1 MPRADAGAKLI
12 AWPPIQSPQSLTSVA
27 TKVSQRFE
35 ALARRAEEA
44 LRRQAAGD
52 RIRIQVGSATC
63 EHAAG
68 SREVLDEFRK
78 HLAAAG
84 RDDILLHQ
92 TGCTGRCSRE
102 PIVGVIVPGRIPVK
116 YERVDRPLVHEIFTR
131 HVQQGNP
138 VLERVLDGP
147 VEKLAPRELLI
158 CGSVRCEWKGPRP
171 FGDVLAEKLRT
182 AGLTAEQIRVTQASC
197 FGACNAAEAGQFSH
211 LLVRPDKVLYRV
223 KDEAELD
230 EIIREHLVGGR
241 PVERLEVPGKTVG
254 RKFLELYG
262 DVAFFNRQSRIALRH
277 NGVIDPESIEEY
289 FHYRGFQALA
299 AVLEKN
305 DPRWVIDEISRS
317 KLRGRGGG
325 GYPTGQKWKMGF
337 EAADTTRYL
346 ICNADEGDPG
356 AFMDRSMLES
366 DPLNVVE
373 GMLIG
378 GFAIGARQGF
388 FYVRAEYPLAI
399 ERIQRAI
406 EMCHEWGLLGK
417 DILGSGFDFDLEI
430 RLGAGAFVCGEETAL
445 IHSIEGERGQPRVRP
460 PYPTEHGLWGK
471 PTVINNVETFANV
484 TAVINYGADWFA
496 RLGTEKS
503 GGTKVFA
510 LAGKVTH
517 TGLVEVP
524 MGTTLDTVV
533 NTIGG
538 GPAGGRQLKAIQ
550 TGGPAGGCI
559 PAKWADLS
567 VDFDTLA
574 RAGSIMGSGG
584 MIILDEDDCMVNIAK
599 YFMTFSQDESC
610 GKCTPCRE
618 GTTRMLEILERITAG
633 SGTLEDLDK
642 LRRLGHLM
650 RRASL
655 CGLGRAAANPV
666 LSTLEHFR
674 DEYVAHVVEHRCPA
688 HKCKALIH
696 YEIDPAACV
705 GCTVCA
711 RNCPVTCISGVRKE
725 PHLIDQLRCIKCGRC
740 FEVCRFEAVKRM

>member
-1 MPRADAGAKLI
+1 
-12 AWPPIQSPQSLTSVA
+12 VA
-27 TKVSQRFE
+27 SKVSQQFE
-35 ALARRAEEA
+35 ALAKRAEESF
-44 LRRQAAGD
+44 RQRADGN

-63 EHAAG
+63 ENAAG
-68 SREVLDEFRK
+68 SNDVLDEFRK
-78 HLAAAG
+78 HIAASG
-84 RDDILLHQ
+84 RNDIILHQ

-102 PIVGVIVPGRIPVK
+102 PIVGVMMPGRMPVK
-116 YERVDRPLVHEIFTR
+116 YECVDRQLVHAIFTS
-131 HVQQGNP
+131 HVQQGTP
-138 VLERVLDGP
+138 VLDRVLDGP
-147 VEKLAPRELLI
+147 IEKIARHELLI
-158 CGSVRCEWKGPRP
+158 CGNVRCGWTGEKP
-171 FGDVLAEKLRT
+171 FRDLLAERLAA
-182 AGLTAEQIRVTQASC
+182 AGLTAERVSVAQASC
-197 FGACNAAEAGQFSH
+197 FGACNTAEAGKFSH
-211 LLVRPDKVLYRV
+211 FLVRPDKILYRV
-223 KDEAELD
+223 ENETDLD
-230 EIIREHLVGGR
+230 EIIREHLLGGR
-241 PVERLEVPGKTVG
+241 PVKRLEVPGKTVG

-277 NGVIDPESIEEY
+277 NGVIDPDSIEEY

-299 AVLEKN
+299 KVLEKN
-305 DPRWVIDEISRS
+305 DPQWVIQEISNS

-325 GYPTGQKWKMGF
+325 GYPTGQKWKMGA
-337 EAADTTRYL
+337 EAADKTRYI

-388 FYVRAEYPLAI
+388 FYVRAEYPMAIRRI
-399 ERIQRAI
+399 ERAIQQCRQ
-406 EMCHEWGLLGK
+406 WGLLGRN
-417 DILGSGFDFDLEI
+417 ILGSGFDFDLEI

-460 PYPTEHGLWGK
+460 PYPTQSGLWGK

-484 TAVINYGADWFA
+484 PAVINYGAEWFA
-496 RLGTEKS
+496 RIGTEKS

-510 LAGKVTH
+510 LAGKVQH

-524 MGTTLDTVV
+524 MGTTLRTVV
-533 NTIGG
+533 FDIGG
-538 GPAGGRQLKAIQ
+538 GVAGGKQLKAIQ

-559 PAKWADLS
+559 PAKWLDLA

-574 RAGSIMGSGG
+574 KAGSIMGSGG
-584 MIILDEDDCMVNIAK
+584 MIILDEDDCMVDIARF
-599 YFMTFSQDESC
+599 FMTFSQDESC

-618 GTTRMLEILERITAG
+618 GTTRMLEILDRITTG
-633 SGTLEDLDK
+633 KGTLEDLDK
-642 LRRLGHLM
+642 LKRLGLLM

-674 DEYVAHVVEHRCPA
+674 DEYLAHVTEHRCPA
-688 HKCKALIH
+688 HKCKSLIH
-696 YEIDPAACV
+696 YEIDPEKCV

-711 RNCPVTCISGVRKE
+711 RNCPVPCISGVRKE

-740 FEVCRFEAVKRM
+740 FEVCRFEAVKKM